1 LSTIEKVAVI
11 GAGVMGAG
19 IAAHV
24 ANAGIPVMLLD
35 IVPKGAPD
43 GAEDRDAIAKGAIA
57 KLLKADPAPLMHKR
71 NAKRITPGNI
81 EDHLDRLADC
91 DWIVEAVIE
100 RIDIKRDLYAKLDA
114 VRKEGSVVSSNT
126 STIPLATLTEGMGA
140 RLKGDFLITHF
151 FNPPRYMRLLELVV
165 GPDTTADAIDRMRG
179 FADQRLGKTV
189 IDCKDTPGFIAN
201 RIGTY
206 WLQNAVVAAIEDKIT
221 VEEADQVIGRP
232 MGIPKTGVFGLL
244 DMVGLDLMPHVLTSL
259 AGALPK
265 DDPFHAIYRDPAM
278 IEEMIAA
285 GYTGRKG
292 KGGFYRL
299 DSSSGKR
306 VKQARD
312 LDSGEYRDAT
322 RPKLDSVAAAK
333 KGGLRALLEHG
344 DRGGQYG
351 WRVVAGTLSYTA
363 QFAAEIADDIAAV
376 DAAMRLGY
384 NWKFGPFE
392 LIDQIGAAWFAGR
405 LEAEGLPV
413 PDLLRQV
420 GDGTFYRDHGG
431 RRQYRTFDGDYRDV
445 ARPDGALQLE
455 DIKRAGK
462 PVARNGAASL
472 WDVGDDVLCLEF
484 HSKMNSLDPRTLA
497 MVRKAIEIV
506 PGRYKGLVIYNEGSN
521 FSVGAN
527 IGLLLAAAKLRLG
540 FVIRWMVGKG
550 QRTYKALKFA
560 PFPVVAAPAGMA
572 LGGGCEILMHS
583 DAVQAHAETYTG
595 LVEVGVGVIPG
606 WGGCKEMLFRRF
618 AESPRAGGPMP
629 PITKTFEAIGLATVA
644 RSAEEARDILVLR
657 PGDDITMNRDRLLT
671 DAKDKVLAL
680 AENYTVPDSQTISL
694 PGRTAAVA
702 IELAVDGFRQ
712 SGKATAH
719 DVTVSGELARVLSGG
734 DTDITASLSED
745 DVLDLERDAFVTLA
759 GHPASIAR
767 VTHMLK
773 TGKPL
778 RN

>member
-1 LSTIEKVAVI
+1 MNGIEKVAVI

-24 ANAGIPVMLLD
+24 ANAGVPVMLLD
-35 IVPKGAPD
+35 IVPERT
-43 GAEDRDAIAKGAIA
+43 EDRDSIAKGAIA
-57 KLLKADPAPLMHKR
+57 KLLKADPAPFMHRR
-71 NAKRITPGNI
+71 NAERITPGNI

-100 RIDIKRDLYAKLDA
+100 RVDIKRDLYAKIDA
-114 VRKEGSVVSSNT
+114 VRKDGSIVSSNT
-126 STIPLATLTEGMGA
+126 STIPLATLTDGMPA

-165 GPDTTADAIDRMRG
+165 GPETTTGATDRVRA
-179 FADQRLGKTV
+179 FADLRLGKTV

-206 WLQNAVVAAIEDKIT
+206 WLQNAVVAAIDDKIT
-221 VEEADQVIGRP
+221 VEEADSVIGRP

-259 AGALPK
+259 AGALPQ

-299 DSSSGKR
+299 DSASGKR

-312 LDSGEYRDAT
+312 LDTGEYRDAR

-333 KGGLRALLEHG
+333 KGGLRALLEHD
-344 DRGGQYG
+344 DRGGRYG
-351 WRVVAGTLSYTA
+351 WRVVAGTLSYA
-363 QFAAEIADDIAAV
+363 ARFAADIGDDIAAV

-392 LIDQIGAAWFAGR
+392 LIDQIGAGWFVRR
-405 LEAEGLPV
+405 LKADGLPV
-413 PDLLRQV
+413 PDLLRDV
-420 GDGTFYRDHGG
+420 GDGTFYREHGG
-431 RRQYRTFDGDYRDV
+431 RRQYRTFDGDYQDLP
-445 ARPDGALQLE
+445 RPDGVLLLE
-455 DIKRAGK
+455 DVKRASR
-462 PVARNGAASL
+462 PVAKNGAASL
-472 WDVGDDVLCLEF
+472 WDVGDGVLCLEF
-484 HSKMNSLDPRTLA
+484 HSKMNSLDPRALA

-506 PGRYKGLVIYNEGSN
+506 PGRYTGLVVYNEGSN

-527 IGLLLAAAKLRLG
+527 IGLLMIAARLRLG

-550 QRTYKALKFA
+550 QNTYKALKFA

-572 LGGGCEILMHS
+572 LGGGCEILLHA

-595 LVEVGVGVIPG
+595 LVEVGVGVVPG

-618 AESPRAGGPMP
+618 AESGRAGGPMP

-657 PGDDITMNRDRLLT
+657 PGDDITMNRDRLLP
-671 DAKDKVLAL
+671 DAKAKVLAL
-680 AENYTVPDSQTISL
+680 ADNYSAPDKQTISL
-694 PGRTAAVA
+694 PGPTAAVA
-702 IELAVDGFRQ
+702 IELAVDGFRK
-712 SGKATAH
+712 SGKATPH
-719 DVTVSGELARVLSGG
+719 DAVVAGELAGVLSGG
-734 DTDITASLSED
+734 DTDITESLSED
-745 DVLDLERDAFVTLA
+745 DVLDLERQAFVTLA
-759 GHPASIAR
+759 RHPASMDR
-767 VTHMLK
+767 VSHMLK